1 MNRALNLGAE
11 HTSSTPEELEM
22 KEEQIFDDF
31 FSGSRFIYN
40 ESKEYRLE
48 FLNNYTP
55 LKFVELV
62 VGGDFHLTNSIIE
75 NFLVRPY
82 SEKQLDAND
91 RTIDQWVDQDWRSNL
106 FGQAYISLPK
116 LKGILSFNYTFSK
129 IYDSGFNPR
138 VGLLYEFSDKF
149 SIRGFYGEA
158 LRYPTAFYFGNFYLT
173 DENKLDRILVGFNP
187 SDKVLQGIFN
197 SFFLVNPQNLLLP
210 EETYSYELGGRWA
223 PSSRFNF
230 DASLF
235 YSRTQN
241 FISFEPLLEVD
252 TPNDEHFIVNGY
264 FNLGASETNLYGIQ
278 GQMQFKTSP
287 VNPKFETTFGF
298 SFTQGTEAL
307 PDTSQISESNA
318 RELGF
323 VREQP
328 DFIGQLQIGFLFTE
342 KNKVYIQ
349 NSFVSKSYSKSL
361 QTREEFE
368 FTADRFVVDP
378 YYTMDLTWRYRVNE
392 NFAGYVTIYNVFD
405 AEYGGLSATGT
416 PDDLLY
422 NPQSGR
428 LWKLGLAYRLD

>member
-1 MNRALNLGAE
+1 
-11 HTSSTPEELEM
+11 
-22 KEEQIFDDF
+22 
-31 FSGSRFIYN
+31 
-40 ESKEYRLE
+40 
-48 FLNNYTP
+48 
-55 LKFVELV
+55 
-62 VGGDFHLTNSIIE
+62 
-75 NFLVRPY
+75 
-82 SEKQLDAND
+82 
-91 RTIDQWVDQDWRSNL
+91 
-106 FGQAYISLPK
+106 

-328 DFIGQLQIGFLFTE
+328 DFIGQLQIGFLFTGF
-342 KNKVYIQ
+342 Y
-349 NSFVSKSYSKSL
+349 
-361 QTREEFE
+361 
-368 FTADRFVVDP
+368 
-378 YYTMDLTWRYRVNE
+378 
-392 NFAGYVTIYNVFD
+392 
-405 AEYGGLSATGT
+405 
-416 PDDLLY
+416 
-422 NPQSGR
+422 
-428 LWKLGLAYRLD
+428 